1 MRNRS
6 VIDLSFHAILLY
18 YKRDDRS
25 EKILWIIRKVEGGK
39 NRWREWPLESTSRS
53 CERGKRYSR
62 SNFLFCLIYAL
73 IHGMIGSF
81 EADFPESTYNAI
93 GSRTPLSAA
102 SLVRPNLNYTIN
114 LLSEN

>member
-1 MRNRS
+1 M
-6 VIDLSFHAILLY
+6 DY
-18 YKRDDRS
+18 P
-25 EKILWIIRKVEGGK
+25 VEGGK
-39 NRWREWPLESTSRS
+39 NRRRERPLESTSRS
-53 CERGKRYSR
+53 CERQTISR

-81 EADFPESTYNAI
+81 EADFPESTYNTI

>member
-1 MRNRS
+1 MKGEVSKYVSIGRRKFYGLS
-6 VIDLSFHAILLY
+6 GPRREKSEEGTAIRIDFTFL
-18 YKRDDRS
+18 
-25 EKILWIIRKVEGGK
+25 
-39 NRWREWPLESTSRS
+39 REAN
-53 CERGKRYSR
+53 GSR

-81 EADFPESTYNAI
+81 EADFPESTYNTI